1 MAPSTTSQQTSAL
14 AGRLRLILRGSN
26 DSGIRATWRVLLAMP
41 VLWVLTGGVLAG
53 NLQTAV
59 PWIPSGQAP
68 MAGLAQSVLHAGFF
82 LVALAVWARYLDA
95 RPLSEYGVSATPAW
109 TLDLA
114 AGFGAVVVGFV
125 VWLGLGAALGG
136 VTVTTALSSPQGSLG
151 TELVVAAVALLL
163 HAAVQQLVF
172 FRVILGSA
180 AEGLGSRDLS
190 RTWAFAGALVVAVVL
205 FVAMHGSVT
214 PLRVLDLV
222 VAGCVFGLLALHT
235 GELALGTGAHFGAL
249 AAGSVLFSPAAN
261 AGSGPAVFQMTGSL
275 PGLLGTAN
283 EYGFP
288 KMVVAYLALLAW
300 LQWRRGEITVGNGT
314 VQPAG
319 D

>member
-1 MAPSTTSQQTSAL
+1 L
-14 AGRLRLILRGSN
+14 ELLLRGSN
-26 DSGIRATWRVLLAMP
+26 DVGIRATWRVLLAMP

-53 NLQTAV
+53 NVQTAV
-59 PWIPSGQAP
+59 GWIPSGQGSA
-68 MAGLAQSVLHAGFF
+68 AGLAQSLLHGGFF

-95 RPLSEYGVSATPAW
+95 RPLSDYGVSATPQW
-109 TLDLA
+109 LLDLV

-125 VWLGLGAALGG
+125 VWLGLGAVLGD

-151 TELVVAAVALLL
+151 PGLVVVAAALLL
-163 HAAVQQLVF
+163 HAVVQQLVF

-190 RTWAFAGALVVAVVL
+190 RHWTVAGALVVAIVL
-205 FVAMHGSVT
+205 FVAMHGSVA

-249 AAGSVLFSPAAN
+249 FAGSVVFAPAATT
-261 AGSGPAVFQMTGSL
+261 GSGPAVFEVAGSM

-300 LQWRRGEITVGNGT
+300 VQWRRGEITVGNGT
-314 VQPAG
+314 GHSAG